1 MESVITVGVRG
12 EAFLKI
18 VVSQHFC
25 CTCIVLLLH
34 AETQI
39 SYRFIAPTG
48 LGEDFLTLHSSPC
61 KETTIISVKQHDL
74 DIKKRLSSLKCVFL
88 NVI

>member
-12 EAFLKI
+12 EVFLKI

-34 AETQI
+34 TETQI
-39 SYRFIAPTG
+39 SYRFIAPNG
-48 LGEDFLTLHSSPC
+48 LGEDFLTLQFKSM
-61 KETTIISVKQHDL
+61 
-74 DIKKRLSSLKCVFL
+74 
-88 NVI
+88 